1 MTLLQQA
8 SAAANDNAGIKLMLW
23 PDGTWCWHDDYR
35 PADYAHMSGDFEIID
50 MEGMP
55 AVQRLPAQYFGAQHF
70 GAHHLLAEH
79 PALPS
84 GIGDDMGMTPLQPA
98 GEV

>member
-8 SAAANDNAGIKLMLW
+8 SAAANDKAGIKLMLW

-50 MEGMP
+50 MGDIP
-55 AVQRLPAQYFGAQHF
+55 AVQRFA
-70 GAHHLLAEH
+70 AEH
-79 PALPS
+79 RVPPAE
-84 GIGDDMGMTPLQPA
+84 IGDDLGMTPLQPA
-98 GEV
+98 AEV